1 MTPCARNSTHSIV
14 PFSLHHRH
22 QARTRKWR
30 VSKVGCRKSRV
41 ARSVVFKETLSGIR
55 DRVDGALAVSLI
67 GLDGIA
73 IESINDANVPLDVL
87 GAEFG
92 GFIKSIRPNAEL
104 NTGDVLQFTLVT
116 EKYIIFLSAITPEYF
131 VLLVM
136 KPDGNYGRA
145 RFELT
150 QANTA
155 LASELSC
162 KDRRLEFTGSGV
174 I

>member
-1 MTPCARNSTHSIV
+1 M
-14 PFSLHHRH
+14 
-22 QARTRKWR
+22 
-30 VSKVGCRKSRV
+30 
-41 ARSVVFKETLSGIR
+41 FKETLSGIR

-150 QANTA
+150 KAKTA
-155 LASELSC
+155 LASELS
-162 KDRRLEFTGSGV
+162 
-174 I
+174 